1 MWRYINEFQKVLNGF
16 EKSRFKFSIIKLND
30 SEVKQIDIISVMI
43 FDQSFIEYSNTCQVD
58 GTTMNVIVKLFEHN
72 NTEYSSMH
80 FHWFILH
87 TCNEKENK
95 DIEQMC
101 VTNVKGDNLHR
112 KIIFISQNIVT
123 LCSINTIYRYMEDI
137 SLLTLKWRIKTSKYH
152 A

>member
-1 MWRYINEFQKVLNGF
+1 MWRYINEFQKVLNCF
-16 EKSRFKFSIIKLND
+16 EKSRFKFSIVKLND

-43 FDQSFIEYSNTCQVD
+43 FDQSFIEYSNTCHVD
-58 GTTMNVIVKLFEHN
+58 GTTMNVIVKLIIIQSIKACIFIGSFCTHV
-72 NTEYSSMH
+72 TRVSS
-80 FHWFILH
+80 
-87 TCNEKENK
+87 KVNK

-137 SLLTLKWRIKTSKYH
+137 SLLTLKWRIKTS
-152 A
+152 